1 MSALTVAQLAQEL
14 RTLLALISSCSGS
27 MRSRGPIDHQTDRDL
42 AVIDRALAGAFHV
55 SSRLLSLERP
65 PGTVTFDV
73 SEVLLRARNLLERVL
88 GDGIAL
94 VIELGTEAS
103 VTGDPMSFEWMLASL
118 MANAR
123 DAMPAGGVVELQ
135 TSVVTHRPRRASDA
149 VREEDANGPDA
160 RYVRITVT
168 DQGHGV
174 AKSLQ
179 DQLFRP
185 FFTTHPSATGL
196 GLTSVALTAHD
207 LGGWVDLESEP
218 GVGTRVHLTL
228 PAFDPPGSSEPPQ
241 KA

>member
-1 MSALTVAQLAQEL
+1 MSVLTVAQLAQEL
-14 RTLLALISSCSGS
+14 RTLLTLISSSSGA
-27 MRSRGPIDHQTDRDL
+27 MRSRGAIDQQTEGDL
-42 AVIDRALAGAFHV
+42 AIIDRALAGAFHV

-65 PGTVTFDV
+65 PGVVALDV
-73 SEVLLRARNLLERVL
+73 SEAVLRARSLLARVL
-88 GDGIAL
+88 GTNIAL
-94 VIELGTEAS
+94 VLELGTAAT
-103 VTGDPMSFEWMLASL
+103 VMGDPVSFEWMMASL

-123 DAMPAGGVVELQ
+123 DAMPAGGVVEVT

-185 FFTTHPSATGL
+185 FFTTHLYATGL

-228 PAFDPPGSSEPPQ
+228 PLAERPVRLNPPQ